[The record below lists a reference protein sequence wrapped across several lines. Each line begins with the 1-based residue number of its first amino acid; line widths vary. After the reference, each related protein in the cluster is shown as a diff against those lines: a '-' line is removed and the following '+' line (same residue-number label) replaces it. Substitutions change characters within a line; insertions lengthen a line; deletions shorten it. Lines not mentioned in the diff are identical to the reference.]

1 MSAGATHD
9 AAHAHDAAHDPA
21 KEAEHLKRYFK
32 IYLSLVV
39 LFLISWAGPA
49 VFAHNK
55 TLVLLTA
62 FGIALVKAYLV
73 CANFMHLNVEKKYII
88 YLLTI
93 ALTFMFLFYAGAS
106 PDVME
111 HRGRNWENVAAQ
123 HEVDR
128 ALKANAA
135 EREGGEHGEH
145 EGAEHAE

>member
-9 AAHAHDAAHDPA
+9 AAHDAAH
-21 KEAEHLKRYFK
+21 EAEHLKRYFK
-32 IYLSLVV
+32 IYVSLVV

-93 ALTFMFLFYAGAS
+93 ALTFMFLFYAGAG

-111 HRGRNWENVAAQ
+111 HHGRNWENVAAQ
-123 HEVDR
+123 QEVER

-135 EREGGEHGEH
+135 EHEAGEHGEH